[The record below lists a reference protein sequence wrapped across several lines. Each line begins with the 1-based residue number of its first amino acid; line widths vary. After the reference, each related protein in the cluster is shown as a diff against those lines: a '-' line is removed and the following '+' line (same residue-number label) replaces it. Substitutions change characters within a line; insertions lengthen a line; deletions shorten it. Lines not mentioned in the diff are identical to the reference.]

1 MQPSSE
7 EISRILD
14 LLTQAPL
21 RLEQAT
27 RGVQTAQLHLRSE
40 AEPWSVSDIL
50 IHLRACAD
58 VWGATIISM
67 LTEDNPTIRYV
78 SPRSS
83 MSKPKYQKQEFAVA
97 LESFSQ
103 ERHKLVETL
112 AKLDESGWLRRAT
125 FNGVSPRQRE
135 QTVLNY
141 AERIVSHEQPH
152 LDQIEALLR

>member
-7 EISRILD
+7 EISRIMA
-14 LLTQAPL
+14 LLTQAPI
-21 RLEQAT
+21 RLEAVT
-27 RGVQTAQLHLRSE
+27 RSQPTTRLTLQTD

-50 IHLRACAD
+50 AHLRACSD
-58 VWGATIISM
+58 VWGATIIAM
-67 LTEDNPTIRYV
+67 ITKDNPIIRYV

-83 MSKPKYQKQEFAVA
+83 MSKPKYQKQEFVVA

-103 ERHKLVETL
+103 ERHQLVETL
-112 AKLDESGWLRRAT
+112 AKLDEAGWMRCAT
-125 FNGVSPRQRE
+125 LNGVSPRQPE

>member
-1 MQPSSE
+1 MQPSPE
-7 EISRILD
+7 EISRL
-14 LLTQAPL
+14 LAFLTQAPI
-21 RLEQAT
+21 RLEEAT
-27 RGVQTAQLHLRSE
+27 RGQPSTRLTLQTDL
-40 AEPWSVSDIL
+40 EPWSVNDIL
-50 IHLRACAD
+50 AHLRACSD
-58 VWGATIISM
+58 VWGATIITM
-67 LTEDNPTIRYV
+67 IVKDTPTIRYV

-83 MSKPKYQKQEFAVA
+83 MSKPKYQKQEFTVA

-125 FNGVSPRQRE
+125 FTGVSPGQRE